1 MDERYK
7 PTNVALSL
15 DLLTGEWKRLANM
28 TTVHAGADC
37 TVKDGK
43 LWVVAGGNV
52 NVEVYDI
59 ESNTWTQAPSFPQHH
74 ETELQYGHLFQDSNS
89 SLYYLNNQIA
99 KVFKLEDFNGWVPF
113 NWYTPVSHTRRHWM
127 NSPMIN
133 REILKTHHVPGTVIS
148 NPEFTIVIVDTNG
161 ILSLPTFTPLDYKQI
176 NLPDYPLATENGASI
191 LMTSGMLTCGGIRL
205 NLTFLK
211 QIIN

>member
-28 TTVHAGADC
+28 TYVHAGADC

-59 ESNTWTQAPSFPQHH
+59 ESNTWTLAPSFPQHY
-74 ETELQYGHLFQDSNS
+74 EKELQYGHLFQDRNS
-89 SLYYLNNQIA
+89 SLYYLNKNIK
-99 KVFKLEDFNGWVPF
+99 KVLKLEDSNEWVEYAS
-113 NWYTPVSHTRRHWM
+113 YTGEKYFRRHWM
-127 NSPMIN
+127 NSPIM
-133 REILKTHHVPGTVIS
+133 
-148 NPEFTIVIVDTNG
+148 
-161 ILSLPTFTPLDYKQI
+161 
-176 NLPDYPLATENGASI
+176 
-191 LMTSGMLTCGGIRL
+191 
-205 NLTFLK
+205 NLTILQSSSDLDTQPFPPLTDWSGSSTK
-211 QIIN
+211 RHHK